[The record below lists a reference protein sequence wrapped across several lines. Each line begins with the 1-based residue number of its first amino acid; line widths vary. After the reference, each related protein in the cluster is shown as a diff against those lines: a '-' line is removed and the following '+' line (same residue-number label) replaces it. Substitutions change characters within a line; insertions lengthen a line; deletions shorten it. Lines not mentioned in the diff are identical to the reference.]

1 MPIDLSGDE
10 RVRAFAFEGGAV
22 GCLLLHGF
30 TGTPC
35 ELRPLGERLSERGYT
50 VSAPLLPG
58 HGTRVEDLAPTTWE
72 DWYATALASWE
83 DLGAKT
89 AARVV
94 AGLSM
99 GALLAFHLAYTRPHE
114 VSAVA
119 ALAPALELASQRSAE
134 ITRWMRWLPPLHRR
148 LVIVPKRG
156 SKLPGIGRKTPAY
169 DEIPLRSLASM
180 TALQRRVRSELREIT
195 TPTLIIEAGLD
206 ETIAP
211 TSGAAIES
219 ALGSPMKS
227 RIRFPMSGHI
237 LTEDV
242 EANAV
247 ITAIES
253 FFAAVMSAR

>member
-1 MPIDLSGDE
+1 MIDLSGDE
-10 RVRAFAFEGGAV
+10 RVRAFAFEGGSV

-35 ELRPLGERLSERGYT
+35 EMRPLGERLAERGYA

-72 DWYATALASWE
+72 DWYASALASWQE
-83 DLGAKT
+83 LGAKT
-89 AARVV
+89 AVRVV

-99 GALLAFHLAYTRPHE
+99 GALLALHLAHARPHE
-114 VSAVA
+114 ISAVA
-119 ALAPALELASQRSAE
+119 ALAPALELTTQRSAE
-134 ITRWMRWLPPLHRR
+134 VARWVRWLPPLPRR
-148 LVIVPKRG
+148 LAIVPKRS

-180 TALQRRVRSELREIT
+180 IALQRRVRRELSEIT
-195 TPTLIIEAGLD
+195 TPTLIIEGGLD
-206 ETIAP
+206 ETVAQTAGP
-211 TSGAAIES
+211 TIES
-219 ALGSPMKS
+219 ALGSPNKS

-247 ITAIES
+247 ITAIEG
-253 FFAAVMSAR
+253 FFAAIVAAN